1 MLGIAKLDW
10 DELNRLLNAS
20 NQAAVV
26 FGLPSLYTKNKGKE
40 AEGIHTGRKKGSP
53 QRTRDQHSG
62 TAQADLESVLR
73 DRSEAFHISIAW
85 VLDEPGSD
93 SQALLQ
99 NAEVMEFM
107 EKEVGEMTIEFSV
120 VKAKIG
126 NAISVI
132 GLNSKVVEEKGIL
145 G

>member
-1 MLGIAKLDW
+1 M
-10 DELNRLLNAS
+10 
-20 NQAAVV
+20 
-26 FGLPSLYTKNKGKE
+26 YTKNKGKE

-62 TAQADLESVLR
+62 TAQADSESVPR

-99 NAEVMEFM
+99 NAEVLEFM
-107 EKEVGEMTIEFSV
+107 EKEVGEMTVEFSV

>member
-1 MLGIAKLDW
+1 MLGIAKPDR

-20 NQAAVV
+20 NQAAAV
-26 FGLPSLYTKNKGKE
+26 FGLPSLYTKNGGKE
-40 AEGIHTGRKKGSP
+40 VEGIHTGRKKGSP
-53 QRTRDQHSG
+53 QRVRDQHSG
-62 TAQADLESVLR
+62 TAQADSESILW

-85 VLDEPGSD
+85 VLNEPGYD

-99 NAEVMEFM
+99 NAEVVGFM
-107 EKEVGEMTIEFSV
+107 EKEVGEMTIGFSI

-132 GLNSKVVEEKGIL
+132 GLDSKVVEEKGIL

>member
-20 NQAAVV
+20 NQAAAV

-40 AEGIHTGRKKGSP
+40 AEGIHTGRKKGSL
-53 QRTRDQHSG
+53 QGTRDQHSG
-62 TAQADLESVLR
+62 TTQADLESVLR

-99 NAEVMEFM
+99 NAEVVEFM
-107 EKEVGEMTIEFSV
+107 EKEVGEMTIEFGV

>member
-1 MLGIAKLDW
+1 VLGIAKPDR

-20 NQAAVV
+20 NQAAAV
-26 FGLPSLYTKNKGKE
+26 FGLPSLYTMNKGKE
-40 AEGIHTGRKKGSP
+40 VEGIHTGRKKGSP

-62 TAQADLESVLR
+62 TAQADSESVLR

-85 VLDEPGSD
+85 VLNEPGSD

-99 NAEVMEFM
+99 NAEVVEFM

-120 VKAKIG
+120 VKAKVG

>member
-1 MLGIAKLDW
+1 M
-10 DELNRLLNAS
+10 
-20 NQAAVV
+20 
-26 FGLPSLYTKNKGKE
+26 YTKNKGKE
-40 AEGIHTGRKKGSP
+40 VEGIHTGRKKGSP

-62 TAQADLESVLR
+62 TAPADSEPVLR

-85 VLDEPGSD
+85 VLDEPGSN

-99 NAEVMEFM
+99 NVEVVEFM
-107 EKEVGEMTIEFSV
+107 EKEVGEMTIGFSI

-126 NAISVI
+126 NTVSVI
-132 GLNSKVVEEKGIL
+132 GLNSKVVEERGIL